1 MPILRGT
8 PSLGQIALGPNVR
21 GRLLPE
27 RKEAP
32 WLVRKARPLEIAE
45 LGEQSEERPRRV
57 ASQLPLQS
65 RSWCPSPPS
74 AALAPRRAPH
84 RVRPPRT
91 PLAVPIQVPVPSVRR
106 LQEVKT
112 QLCGELSDLDA
123 DLTEVS
129 TSGTEAGQD
138 VLDRIGSFATTFET
152 GAASLTAVGADD
164 AAAAAEEL
172 AANLES
178 LSTSGGEDARALAGD
193 GAERAQELSDAMQCP

>member
-1 MPILRGT
+1 MAGSTGETPRDRQTRRAERGT
-8 PSLGQIALGPNVR
+8 AVT
-21 GRLLPE
+21 
-27 RKEAP
+27 
-32 WLVRKARPLEIAE
+32 
-45 LGEQSEERPRRV
+45 RRV
-57 ASQLPLQS
+57 A
-65 RSWCPSPPS
+65 
-74 AALAPRRAPH
+74 AALTVALLVSVPALGCAGSEESTAPSEAAADATGSADTGAST
-84 RVRPPRT
+84 VG
-91 PLAVPIQVPVPSVRR
+91 QR

-138 VLDRIGSFATTFET
+138 VLDRIGSFATTFES

-193 GAERAQELSDAMQCP
+193 GAERAQELSDALQCP

>member
-1 MPILRGT
+1 MT
-8 PSLGQIALGPNVR
+8 
-21 GRLLPE
+21 
-27 RKEAP
+27 
-32 WLVRKARPLEIAE
+32 
-45 LGEQSEERPRRV
+45 RRV
-57 ASQLPLQS
+57 A
-65 RSWCPSPPS
+65 
-74 AALAPRRAPH
+74 AALTVALLVSVPALGCAGSEESTAPSEASADATGSADTGAST
-84 RVRPPRT
+84 VG
-91 PLAVPIQVPVPSVRR
+91 QR

-138 VLDRIGSFATTFET
+138 VLDRIGSFATTFES

-193 GAERAQELSDAMQCP
+193 GAERAQELSDALQCP